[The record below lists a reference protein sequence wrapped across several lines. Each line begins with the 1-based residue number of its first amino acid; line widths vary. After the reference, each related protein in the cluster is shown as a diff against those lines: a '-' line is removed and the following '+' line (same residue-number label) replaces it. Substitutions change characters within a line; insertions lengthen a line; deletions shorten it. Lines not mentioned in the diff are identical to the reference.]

1 MNKKSRSIS
10 ISTRISLSVFLLLA
24 FIIIS
29 ITFVNFRINE
39 KSLAERNIDK
49 GWFLIDNINLALNN
63 SILAGSSSQVQSYFE
78 KVKNLDQD
86 ITQLS
91 FVSPDGFIRAHTDRN
106 SIGGRISIQKASQSH
121 VLIAGKTVSSK
132 SIGYQF
138 VKPIIGSQK
147 DVVGYLL
154 MSFDP
159 GKTSLLK
166 DDFIINTLIIGL
178 LAIISVMLLSLSMG
192 KLLLVNPL
200 SSIGQAAE
208 FIASGDFTHQIIS
221 EKKDEIGSLSLTFNS
236 MTNRLANIFISLN
249 TSTKEINKNTD
260 VIINKIGELK
270 IEDTERNS
278 LPNAPGIFFL
288 NERQV
293 AELKEINKY
302 AKKIRRL
309 SVGLATLS
317 SQFKV

>member
-1 MNKKSRSIS
+1 MNKKSKGRS
-10 ISTRISLSVFLLLA
+10 ISTRICLSVFLLLA

-39 KSLAERNIDK
+39 KSLAERNINK

-63 SILAGSSSQVQSYFE
+63 SILAGDSSQVQGYLE

-91 FVSPDGFIRAHTDRN
+91 LVAPGGFIQAHTDIN
-106 SIGGRISIQKASQSH
+106 SIGGRISIEKFSQSH
-121 VLIAGKTVSSK
+121 VLITGNTVSNKNLS
-132 SIGYQF
+132 YQF
-138 VKPIIGSQK
+138 VKPIIGNK
-147 DVVGYLL
+147 NTVVGYLQ
-154 MSFDP
+154 MNFAP
-159 GKTSLLK
+159 KRTSLLK
-166 DDFIINTLIIGL
+166 DSFIINSLIIGF
-178 LAIISVMLLSLSMG
+178 LAIISVMLLSLSMS
-192 KLLLVNPL
+192 KSLLVKPL
-200 SSIGQAAE
+200 SSIGKAAD
-208 FIASGDFTHQIIS
+208 FISSGDFTHQIMS
-221 EKKDEIGSLSLTFNS
+221 GKKDEIGSLSLTFDS
-236 MTNRLANIFISLN
+236 MTNRLANIFVSLN

-260 VIINKIGELK
+260 VIINKIGDLK

-302 AKKIRRL
+302 AKKLRRL
-309 SVGLATLS
+309 SVGLSTLS